1 MNFNSVKG
9 QILANPPSL
18 PEAKKA
24 PINESDFVPY
34 WADDGDYGPPIR
46 KDNIENA
53 IDAIEDAL
61 SDARAMIPT
70 DMGYLDFNT
79 KQKFL
84 DSLVELHREL
94 GLKIYKNGVH
104 TLVLNSAN
112 SPSAHSPTA
121 QQSRIYSVER
131 FSDYVIKAI
140 DLASE
145 FAEEKPDLPPRDE
158 LPDTDPGL
166 RKVWIITNKFVD
178 HHWNGYSQNKPPR
191 LNYREIK
198 SEWNLLSDL
207 CLTALSPTYAVRN
220 KSGSFAE
227 YAKAMSEIPYT
238 WKEMEGDFDAKPDAV
253 HKALV
258 REFKDELRTLSKKE
272 ANGVFDADKAWYTR
286 QSKNLGSGFTPIS
299 KSQILWD
306 FFSSFKIEYKP

>member
-18 PEAKKA
+18 PESKKKA
-24 PINESDFVPY
+24 PVNESDFIPY
-34 WADDGDYGPPIR
+34 WADDGDYGPPIE

-61 SDARAMIPT
+61 SDARAMIPA
-70 DMGYLDFNT
+70 DMGYLHFNT

-84 DSLVELHREL
+84 DSLGELRREL
-94 GLKIYKNGVH
+94 DLNIYKNGVH
-104 TLVLNSAN
+104 TLALNSAY
-112 SPSAHSPTA
+112 PL
-121 QQSRIYSVER
+121 QSRIYSVKR

-166 RKVWIITNKFVD
+166 RKVWIITAKFMD
-178 HHWNGYSQNKPPR
+178 HHWNGYAQNKPPR

-207 CLTALSPTYAVRN
+207 CLKALSSTYAVRN
-220 KSGSFAE
+220 KSYPFEA

-258 REFKDELRTLSKKE
+258 REFKEELRTLSKGRSMINE
-272 ANGVFDADKAWYTR
+272 TVFDADKDWYKR
-286 QSKNLGSGFTPIS
+286 QSENLGGGFTQIS
-299 KSQILWD
+299 KSQTLWD
-306 FFSSFKIEYKP
+306 FFSSFKIEYRP

>member
-18 PEAKKA
+18 PEKKKA
-24 PINESDFVPY
+24 PVKESDFIPY
-34 WADDGDYGPPIR
+34 WADDGDYGPPIGE
-46 KDNIENA
+46 DNIENA
-53 IDAIEDAL
+53 IDAIEDAI
-61 SDARAMIPT
+61 SDARAMIPA
-70 DMGYLDFNT
+70 DMGYLHFT
-79 KQKFL
+79 TRQKFR
-84 DSLVELHREL
+84 DSIGELRSSTQARN
-94 GLKIYKNGVH
+94 IYKNGVYD
-104 TLVLNSAN
+104 LSRYLNS
-112 SPSAHSPTA
+112 STYSL
-121 QQSRIYSVER
+121 QSRINTVEWL
-131 FSDYVIKAI
+131 SDHVIKAI

-166 RKVWIITNKFVD
+166 RKVWIITSKFSD
-178 HHWNGYSQNKPPR
+178 HHWNGYTQNKPPR

-220 KSGSFAE
+220 NSGYFSE
-227 YAKAMSEIPYT
+227 HAKAMSEIPYT
-238 WKEMEGDFDAKPDAV
+238 WKEMEGDFDAKPEAV

-258 REFKDELRTLSKKE
+258 REFKEELRTLSKGPWMVKE
-272 ANGVFDADKAWYTR
+272 SVFEADKDWYRR
-286 QSKNLGSGFTPIS
+286 QSKNLEA

>member
-18 PEAKKA
+18 PEKKKA
-24 PINESDFVPY
+24 PVNKSDFIPY
-34 WADDGDYGPPIR
+34 WADDGDYGPPIGE
-46 KDNIENA
+46 DNIENA

-61 SDARAMIPT
+61 LDARAMIPA
-70 DMGYLDFNT
+70 DMGYLHFT
-79 KQKFL
+79 TRQKFL
-84 DSLVELHREL
+84 DSLGELRRSMQEMN
-94 GLKIYKNGVH
+94 IYKNGVY
-104 TLVLNSAN
+104 TLGRRDSL
-112 SPSAHSPTA
+112 
-121 QQSRIYSVER
+121 QSRIHFAKQ

-166 RKVWIITNKFVD
+166 RKVWIITAKFSD
-178 HHWNGYSQNKPPR
+178 HHWNGYTQNKPPR

-220 KSGSFAE
+220 KSGPFAG

-258 REFKDELRTLSKKE
+258 REFKDELRTLSKGYSMVKE
-272 ANGVFDADKAWYTR
+272 SVFDADKDWYRR
-286 QSKNLGSGFTPIS
+286 QSENLGGGFTQIS
-299 KSQILWD
+299 KSQTLWD